1 MLWGPFP
8 VRPLAMAAFLAV
20 LALLIGLET
29 PANAQRTGADVNADE
44 IKQGAKATRSPSTA
58 SPTVPAKRTPST
70 VILSSLAS
78 TGRANMISKTANT
91 IRVRH
96 SSLYLK

>member
-8 VRPLAMAAFLAV
+8 VRPLAMAAFLAG

-44 IKQGAKATRSPSTA
+44 IRQGAK
-58 SPTVPAKRTPST
+58 KRLE
-70 VILSSLAS
+70 VLAPGLGHA
-78 TGRANMISKTANT
+78 GR
-91 IRVRH
+91 
-96 SSLYLK
+96 